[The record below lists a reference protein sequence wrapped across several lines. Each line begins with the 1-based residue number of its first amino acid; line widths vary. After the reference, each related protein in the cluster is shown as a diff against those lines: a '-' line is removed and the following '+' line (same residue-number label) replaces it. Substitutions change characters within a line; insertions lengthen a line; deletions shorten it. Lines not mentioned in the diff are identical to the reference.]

1 MMNKLRRLVYL
12 ILIPTLLSGL
22 FGCADNT
29 LSSQEKRTKIEV
41 IVKKKDASYWSVV
54 KMGAEAA
61 GKEFDVDVKFDGPVN
76 EKDIEE
82 QIKIVDGAINEKVD
96 AIVLAASDYTKLI
109 DVVERADAQKIPVVI
124 IDSALNSNKIKA
136 FVGTDNIDAGNK
148 LGQTLVKK
156 LGKSCKIAVMSFI
169 KGAATSDQR
178 EQGVFQEL
186 NKYPDIKVVSTLYSN
201 SDENIAYGLTK
212 KLIKENP
219 DLDAIVCTNA
229 YGTVGTARA
238 VEEVQQAGNNIKII
252 GFDST
257 PEEISFVE
265 KGVIDALVVQ
275 NPFNMGYLG
284 VKYALDSIKKKAVPE
299 FTNTLSTYIDK
310 DNMYLPENE
319 KLVFPFTN

>member
-1 MMNKLRRLVYL
+1 M
-12 ILIPTLLSGL
+12 ILGGLL
-22 FGCADNT
+22 GCADNT
-29 LSSQEKRTKIEV
+29 LSSEEKRTKIEV
-41 IVKKKDASYWSVV
+41 VVKKKDASFWSVV
-54 KMGAEAA
+54 RLGAEAA

-82 QIKIVDGAINEKVD
+82 QIKIVDAAINEKVD

-124 IDSALNSNKIKA
+124 IDSELNSNKIKA

-148 LGQTLVKK
+148 LGQTLVEK

-186 NKYPDIKVVSTLYSN
+186 NKYPNIKVVSTLYSS

-212 KLIKENP
+212 TLIKENP

-238 VEEVQQAGNNIKII
+238 VEEEGKAGSIKII

-284 VKYALDSIKKKAVPE
+284 VKYALDSIKKKAVPQY
-299 FTNTLSTYIDK
+299 TNTESTYIDK
-310 DNMYLPENE
+310 NNMYQPENE

>member
-1 MMNKLRRLVYL
+1 MDKLRRLVCL
-12 ILIPTLLSGL
+12 ILVPMILGGLL
-22 FGCADNT
+22 GCSDNT
-29 LSSQEKRTKIEV
+29 LSSEEKRTKIEV
-41 IVKKKDASYWSVV
+41 VVKKKDASFWSVV
-54 KMGAEAA
+54 RLGAEAA

-82 QIKIVDGAINEKVD
+82 QIKIVDAAINEKVD

-124 IDSALNSNKIKA
+124 IDSELNSNKIKA

-148 LGQTLVKK
+148 LGQTLVEK

-178 EQGVFQEL
+178 EQGVFQEI
-186 NKYPDIKVVSTLYSN
+186 NKYPDIKVISTLYSN
-201 SDENIAYGLTK
+201 SDENIAYELTK

-238 VEEVQQAGNNIKII
+238 VEEEGKAGKIKII

-284 VKYALDSIKKKAVPE
+284 VKYALDSIKKKAVPKSY
-299 FTNTLSTYIDK
+299 NTGSTYIDK
-310 DNMYLPENE
+310 NNMYLPENE

>member
-1 MMNKLRRLVYL
+1 MDKLRRLVYL
-12 ILIPTLLSGL
+12 LLILILLGGI
-22 FGCADNT
+22 FGCSDNT
-29 LSSQEKRTKIEV
+29 LSSQEKRTQIEV
-41 IVKKKDASYWSVV
+41 VVKKKDASYWSVV
-54 KMGAEAA
+54 KLGAEAA

-82 QIKIVDGAINEKVD
+82 QIKIVDAAINEKVD
-96 AIVLAASDYTKLI
+96 AIVLAASDYTRLI

-124 IDSALNSNKIKA
+124 IDSELNSDKIKA
-136 FVGTDNIDAGNK
+136 FVGTDNVDAGNK
-148 LGQTLVKK
+148 LGQTLVEK
-156 LGKSCKIAVMSFI
+156 LGKNCKIIVMSFI

-201 SDENIAYGLTK
+201 SDENIAYELTK
-212 KLIKENP
+212 KVIKENP

-238 VEEVQQAGNNIKII
+238 IEEEGKAGIIKII

-284 VKYALDSIKKKAVPE
+284 VKYALDSIKKQAVPKYY
-299 FTNTLSTYIDK
+299 NTGSTYIDI
-310 DNMYLPENE
+310 DNMYKPENE